1 MIMEAREL
9 IEQQSKIIAS
19 LTRTIEVL
27 SMENSEKGRDCKELL
42 TRLMDA
48 EDCIVRLKRDIEK
61 MRELHRKEMQSM
73 QHSATQVGETTERNR
88 ILQIVKDT
96 VPSLINVG
104 VKVADEEL
112 DYTEACQISTSLV
125 QGKITEGR
133 NIEGEE
139 DDYSEDEDEEDS

>member
-1 MIMEAREL
+1 METREL

-19 LTRTIEVL
+19 LTRAIEVL
-27 SMENSEKGRDCKELL
+27 SMENSEKGRDCKEFL

-48 EDCIVRLKRDIEK
+48 EECVMRLKRDMEK

-73 QHSATQVGETTERNR
+73 QHSAEQVGETTERNR

-125 QGKITEGR
+125 QGKITEGKS
-133 NIEGEE
+133 IEGDE